1 MISGRNDLEHLQ
13 NLKSVLPIVKSNGF
27 RLRFRKCAFLQPR
40 VTHLGF
46 QLNEEGTLPS
56 PEKVEIIKNAKVQ
69 KM

>member
-1 MISGRNDLEHLQ
+1 MVSGRNDLEHLQ

-27 RLRFRKCAFLQPR
+27 RLKFRKCTFLQPK

-46 QLNEEGTLPS
+46 QLNGDGILPS
-56 PEKVEIIKNAKVQ
+56 PEKVEIIKNAKVS